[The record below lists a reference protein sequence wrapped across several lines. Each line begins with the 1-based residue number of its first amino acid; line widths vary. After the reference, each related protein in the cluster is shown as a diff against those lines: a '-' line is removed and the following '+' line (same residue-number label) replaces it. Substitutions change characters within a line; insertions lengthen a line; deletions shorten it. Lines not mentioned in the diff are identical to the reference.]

1 MEPQSRYPYY
11 PGNQPGYPPPVP
23 PRRHSGVDIA
33 LTVIL
38 SVLAGLFALG
48 ALSFSFFFVMAT
60 DSCGPRHCNY
70 DALGAAYL
78 VTWGGNGLAIL
89 GGATGIIVAAL
100 RKWTMWFWPAGSLL
114 LIVVSTGVGVSL
126 ANSVMQHNGGG
137 GGI

>member
-1 MEPQSRYPYY
+1 MEPHYPYPYY
-11 PGNQPGYPPPVP
+11 PGYPPPVP
-23 PRRHSGVDIA
+23 PRRHSAVDIT

-38 SVLAGLFALG
+38 STLTTISALG
-48 ALSFSFFFVMAT
+48 AVSFSFFFVMAT

-78 VTWGGNGLAIL
+78 VTWGGIGLAIL